1 VLRSGLLVADVV
13 AASIAAIVPSMLTQ
27 DSVLSAF
34 ALTLGLVVCWP
45 ALTYAFG
52 MYAADALSAWASG
65 IRQAGRLLVAALVAS
80 WPLAGALLLL
90 GVPHAP
96 SVAIAACVVLVLVSA
111 ALRATARTLAH
122 RADPLRQR
130 ALIVGSGTVAGQL
143 VKRLRAHGELGVE
156 PVGLVDDE
164 VSELDTSGLPRLG
177 GIEELGEV
185 IPTQDIDRVIISFSR
200 ASHSDLLRCIRTC
213 RDKGVAVDV
222 VPRLFEFLDGA
233 HPVETMRG
241 LPLLSLDAPRLSGAA
256 RVAKRT
262 LDLVVSV
269 TALVLLLPLLLMIA
283 LAIKLDS
290 RGPVLFRQWRAGVGG
305 RPFRLFKFRTMRV
318 DAEARKPE
326 LAQENDI
333 RDGVMFKIWR
343 DPRTTRLGRRLRRL
357 SLDELPQL
365 INVVRGEMS
374 LVGPRP
380 LVFEEAEALA
390 ETWHARR
397 LDLKP
402 GITGLWQVAGR
413 NHVPFQ
419 DMLRLDYQYVAG
431 WTLARDLELLLA
443 TIPAVLSRRGA
454 Y

>member
-1 VLRSGLLVADVV
+1 MLRSGLLVADV
-13 AASIAAIVPSMLTQ
+13 AAAAIAVVVPPLLTHV
-27 DSVLSAF
+27 SVPEAA
-34 ALTLGLVVCWP
+34 ALTVGVTLAWP

-52 MYAADALSAWASG
+52 LYAADELSAWASG
-65 IRQAGRLLVAALVAS
+65 IRQAARLIVAGLVAS
-80 WPLAGALLLL
+80 WPLAGAMLLL
-90 GVPHAP
+90 GVPGAAW
-96 SVAIAACVVLVLVSA
+96 SAVAMSAVLVLASA
-111 ALRATARTLAH
+111 LFRAVARTLAH
-122 RADPLRQR
+122 RAEPLRQR

-143 VKRLRAHGELGVE
+143 VKRLRAHDELGVE

-177 GIEELGEV
+177 RIEDLGEV
-185 IPTQDIDRVIISFSR
+185 IPSQDIDRVIISFTR
-200 ASHSDLLRCIRTC
+200 ASHSDLLRCIRIC
-213 RDKGVAVDV
+213 RDEGVAVDV

-262 LDLVVSV
+262 LDIVVSSV
-269 TALVLLLPLLLMIA
+269 VLVLLMPMLLMIA
-283 LAIKLDS
+283 AAIKLDS

-305 RPFRLFKFRTMRV
+305 KPFRLLKFRTMRT

-326 LAQENDI
+326 LAHENDI

-365 INVVRGEMS
+365 INVLRGDMS

-390 ETWHARR
+390 ETWHSRR

-419 DMLRLDYQYVAG
+419 EMLKLDYQYVAG
-431 WTLARDLELLLA
+431 WTLARDIELMLA